1 MLERNV
7 NATSGAIDRFLRPPL
22 IDAPVP
28 LGVPITAQDRNYEIA
43 GAHFLRRSPMA
54 TTTVSAGATS
64 VSHDAMAN
72 AIRFLA
78 LDAVEKAKSG
88 HAGLPMGAADVA
100 TVLWRD
106 VLKFDASDPHW
117 PDRDRFVLSAGHGCM
132 LLYGLLYLT
141 GVGGA
146 KGLGIEDIKQ
156 FRQVGSRTPGHPEY
170 WCAPGI
176 ETTTGPLGQGSATSV
191 GMAIAERMLAA
202 RFPGIVDHH
211 TYVLASDGDLMEGV
225 SHEAIGIAGHL
236 KLKKLIVFWDNN
248 GISIDGQVPVL
259 ADNIDQVARF
269 QSAGWN
275 SFHIDGHDPK
285 AILDAVHAAQNSDK
299 PTMIACKTTI
309 GFGLPTHAGTQKAH
323 SDAQG
328 PSEIAGARK
337 TLNWPYEPFVIPDDI
352 LATWRKVG
360 SRGAEKREAWNSA
373 VEALEAKQRAEFERR
388 LRGDLP
394 EDLDQVIEA
403 YKKKLADEKPEAAT
417 RKAGEAA
424 LDVIGVALPEL
435 ITSSAA
441 MTPSNNTK
449 FSDEK
454 AIQGD
459 DFSGRYIHWGIR
471 EHGMIAACNGIS
483 IHGGFI
489 PSGAS
494 FFCFTDYCRPSLR
507 LSALMGIRVV
517 NVFTHDSIGLGED
530 GPTHQPVEHLAAM
543 RAMPNFYMWRP
554 ADSVETVEC
563 WQAALEREHSPSI
576 LALTR
581 QGLPALRTTHVKEN
595 LCARGGYEISPASG
609 QAEVS
614 IFASGSEVSMAV
626 AAQAQLKEKGV
637 AARVVSMPCF
647 PAFFEQPEDYRR
659 SVICSAKV
667 KVGVEAA
674 VRFGW
679 DAIIGDGPFIGM
691 KSFGESGP
699 YKAVYQHFGITPEAV
714 VEAALGQLRA

>member
-1 MLERNV
+1 M
-7 NATSGAIDRFLRPPL
+7 
-22 IDAPVP
+22 
-28 LGVPITAQDRNYEIA
+28 
-43 GAHFLRRSPMA
+43 
-54 TTTVSAGATS
+54 ATS

-88 HAGLPMGAADVA
+88 HPGLPMGSADVA

-117 PDRDRFVLSAGHGCM
+117 PDRDRFVLSGGHGCM
-132 LLYGLLYLT
+132 LLYSLLYLT

-146 KGLGIEDIKQ
+146 KGLGIDDIKQ
-156 FRQVGSRTPGHPEY
+156 FRRVGSRTPGHPEY
-170 WCAPGI
+170 WCAPGV
-176 ETTTGPLGQGSATSV
+176 ETTTGPLGQGIATSV

-202 RFPGIVDHH
+202 RFPSVVDHR

-225 SHEAIGIAGHL
+225 SQEAIGIAGHL
-236 KLKKLIVFWDNN
+236 KLSKLIVFWDNN
-248 GISIDGQVPVL
+248 GISIDGKLTL
-259 ADNIDQVARF
+259 ADNVDQVARF

-275 SFHIDGHDPK
+275 SSHIDGHDPA
-285 AILDAVHAAQNSDK
+285 AILNAIRAAQNSDR

-309 GFGLPTHAGTQKAH
+309 GFGLPTHAGTNRAH

-328 PSEIAGARK
+328 AAEVAGARK
-337 TLNWPYEPFVIPDDI
+337 NLNWPYEPFVIPDDI
-352 LATWRKVG
+352 LAAWRKAG
-360 SRGAEKREAWNSA
+360 SRSSAQREAWNRA
-373 VEALEAKQRAEFERR
+373 IEALDAKELAEFERR

-394 EDLDQVIEA
+394 KDLDKVVDD
-403 YKKKLADEKPEAAT
+403 YKRKLADEKPEVAT
-417 RKAGEAA
+417 RKSGQAA
-424 LDVIGVALPEL
+424 LDVIGAAVPEL
-435 ITSSAA
+435 FTSSADL
-441 MTPSNNTK
+441 TPSNNTK
-449 FSDEK
+449 FKDEK
-454 AIQGD
+454 EITPD

-471 EHGMIAACNGIS
+471 EHGMVAACNGFAV
-483 IHGGFI
+483 HGGFI

-507 LSALMGIRVV
+507 IAALMKVRVV
-517 NVFTHDSIGLGED
+517 HVFTHDSIGLGED
-530 GPTHQPVEHLAAM
+530 GPTHQPVEHLASL
-543 RAMPNFYMWRP
+543 RAMPNFYVWRP

-563 WQAALEREHSPSI
+563 WQAALKREHSPSI

-581 QGLPALRTTHVKEN
+581 QGLPALRTTHVAEN

-609 QAEVS
+609 QADVS
-614 IFASGSEVSMAV
+614 IFASGSEVSLAV

-647 PAFFEQPEDYRR
+647 PVFFEQPEDYRR
-659 SVICSAKV
+659 SVIGSAKV

-679 DAIIGDGPFIGM
+679 DAVIGDGPFIGM

-699 YKAVYQHFGITPEAV
+699 YKDVFQHFGITPEAV
-714 VEAALGQLRA
+714 VEAALNRLGA

>member
-1 MLERNV
+1 M
-7 NATSGAIDRFLRPPL
+7 T
-22 IDAPVP
+22 
-28 LGVPITAQDRNYEIA
+28 
-43 GAHFLRRSPMA
+43 
-54 TTTVSAGATS
+54 TS

-72 AIRFLA
+72 AIRFLS

-88 HAGLPMGAADVA
+88 HPGLPMGSADVA

-132 LLYGLLYLT
+132 LLYSLLYLA
-141 GVGGA
+141 GVGGD
-146 KGLGIEDIKQ
+146 KGLGVADIKQ

-170 WCAPGI
+170 WCAPGV
-176 ETTTGPLGQGSATSV
+176 ETTTGPLGQGIATAV
-191 GMAIAERMLAA
+191 GMAIAERMMAA

-211 TYVLASDGDLMEGV
+211 TYVLASDGDLMEGI
-225 SHEAIGIAGHL
+225 SQETIGIAGHL

-248 GISIDGQVPVL
+248 GISIDGQIPIL

-275 SFHIDGHDPK
+275 STHIDGHDQK
-285 AILDAVHAAQNSDK
+285 AILDAIHAAQNSDK

-328 PSEIAGARK
+328 ASEVAGARK
-337 TLNWPYEPFVIPDDI
+337 NLNWPYEPFVIPDDI
-352 LATWRKVG
+352 LDAWRKAG
-360 SRGAEKREAWNSA
+360 SRGSPQREAWNR
-373 VEALEAKQRAEFERR
+373 ALEALDAKERAEFERR
-388 LRGDLP
+388 VRGDLP
-394 EDLDQVIEA
+394 QDLGQVIDA
-403 YKKKLADEKPEAAT
+403 YKQKLVAEKPDVAT
-417 RKAGEAA
+417 RKAGQAA
-424 LDVIGVALPEL
+424 LDVIGAAVPEL
-435 ITSSAA
+435 VTSSADL
-441 MTPSNNTK
+441 TPSNNTK
-449 FSDEK
+449 FGEEK
-454 AIQGD
+454 EIRAD

-471 EHGMIAACNGIS
+471 EHGMAAACNGIAL
-483 IHGGFI
+483 HGGFI

-494 FFCFTDYCRPSLR
+494 FLCFTDYCRPSLR
-507 LSALMGIRVV
+507 IAALAGIRVV
-517 NVFTHDSIGLGED
+517 HVFTHDSIGLGED
-530 GPTHQPVEHLAAM
+530 GPTHQPVEHLASL
-543 RAMPNFYMWRP
+543 RAMPNFYIWRP

-581 QGLPALRTTHVKEN
+581 QGLPALRTTHVEEN
-595 LCARGGYEISPASG
+595 LCARGGYEISPAAG
-609 QAEVS
+609 QAQVS
-614 IFASGSEVSMAV
+614 IFASGSEVSLAV
-626 AAQAQLKEKGV
+626 AAQAQLKAKGV
-637 AARVVSMPCF
+637 AARVVSLPCF
-647 PAFFEQPEDYRR
+647 AAFFEQPEDYRR
-659 SVICSAKV
+659 AVIGEAKV

-714 VEAALGQLRA
+714 VEAALARLKA

>member
-1 MLERNV
+1 M
-7 NATSGAIDRFLRPPL
+7 T
-22 IDAPVP
+22 
-28 LGVPITAQDRNYEIA
+28 
-43 GAHFLRRSPMA
+43 
-54 TTTVSAGATS
+54 TS

-88 HAGLPMGAADVA
+88 HPGLPMGSADVG

-132 LLYGLLYLT
+132 LLYSLLYLT

-146 KGLGIEDIKQ
+146 KGLGIDDIKQ

-170 WCAPGI
+170 WSAPGV
-176 ETTTGPLGQGSATSV
+176 ETTTGPLGQGIATAV

-225 SHEAIGIAGHL
+225 SQEAISLAGHHRL
-236 KLKKLIVFWDNN
+236 AKLIVFFDDNH
-248 GISIDGQVPVL
+248 ISIDGDTAL
-259 ADNIDQVARF
+259 ATSDDPLARF
-269 QSAGWN
+269 EASGWN
-275 SFHIDGHDPK
+275 ACRVDGHDPK
-285 AILDAVHAAQNSDK
+285 AILDAVHAAQNSDR

-309 GFGLPTHAGTQKAH
+309 GFGLPTHAGTNKAH

-328 PSEIAGARK
+328 PAEIAGARK
-337 TLNWPYEPFVIPDDI
+337 NLNWPYEPFVIPDDI
-352 LATWRKVG
+352 LAAWRKAG
-360 SRGAEKREAWNSA
+360 SRGAPQREAWNR
-373 VEALEAKQRAEFERR
+373 ALEALDAKERAEFERR
-388 LRGDLP
+388 VRGDLP
-394 EDLDQVIEA
+394 QDLDQVIDA
-403 YKKKLADEKPEAAT
+403 YKQKLVAGKPELAT
-417 RKAGEAA
+417 RKAGQAA
-424 LDVIGVALPEL
+424 LEVIGAAVPEL
-435 ITSSAA
+435 VTSSADL
-441 MTPSNNTK
+441 TPSNNTK
-449 FSDEK
+449 FTDEK
-454 AIQGD
+454 EITAD

-471 EHGMIAACNGIS
+471 EHGMAAACNGIAL
-483 IHGGFI
+483 HGGFI

-494 FFCFTDYCRPSLR
+494 FLCFTDYCRPSLR
-507 LSALMGIRVV
+507 IAALAGIRVV
-517 NVFTHDSIGLGED
+517 HVFTHDSIGLGED
-530 GPTHQPVEHLAAM
+530 GPTHQPVEHLASL
-543 RAMPNFYMWRP
+543 RAMPNFYIWRP

-581 QGLPALRTTHVKEN
+581 QGLPALRLTHVEEN

-609 QAEVS
+609 EAQVS
-614 IFASGSEVSMAV
+614 IFSSGSEVSLAV

-637 AARVVSMPCF
+637 AARVVSLPCF
-647 PAFFEQPEDYRR
+647 AAFFEQPDDYRR
-659 SVICSAKV
+659 SVIGQAKV

-699 YKAVYQHFGITPEAV
+699 YKAVFKHFGITPEAV
-714 VEAALGQLRA
+714 VEAALARLKA

>member
-1 MLERNV
+1 M
-7 NATSGAIDRFLRPPL
+7 
-22 IDAPVP
+22 
-28 LGVPITAQDRNYEIA
+28 
-43 GAHFLRRSPMA
+43 
-54 TTTVSAGATS
+54 ATS

-78 LDAVEKAKSG
+78 VDAVEKAKSG
-88 HAGLPMGAADVA
+88 HPGLPMGSADVA

-141 GVGGA
+141 GVGGE

-170 WCAPGI
+170 GCAPGV
-176 ETTTGPLGQGSATSV
+176 ETTTGPLGQGISTAV

-202 RFPGIVDHH
+202 RFPGVVDHR

-225 SHEAIGIAGHL
+225 SQEAIGIAGHL
-236 KLKKLIVFWDNN
+236 KLSKLIVFWDNN
-248 GISIDGQVPVL
+248 GISIDGKLTL
-259 ADNIDQVARF
+259 ADNVDQVARF

-275 SFHIDGHDPK
+275 SSHIDGHDPA
-285 AILDAVHAAQNSDK
+285 AILNAIHAAQNSDR

-309 GFGLPTHAGTQKAH
+309 GFGLPTHAGTNKAH

-328 PSEIAGARK
+328 AAEVAGARK
-337 TLNWPYEPFVIPDDI
+337 NLNWPYEPFVIPDDI
-352 LATWRKVG
+352 LTTWRKAG
-360 SRGAEKREAWNSA
+360 SRGSAQREAWNRA
-373 VEALEAKQRAEFERR
+373 VEALDAKDRAEFERR

-394 EDLDQVIEA
+394 QGLDRIIDA
-403 YKKKLADEKPEAAT
+403 YKRKLAEEGPEVAT
-417 RKAGEAA
+417 RKAGQAA
-424 LDVIGVALPEL
+424 LDVIGPAVPEL
-435 ITSSAA
+435 VTSSADL
-441 MTPSNNTK
+441 TPSNNTK
-449 FSDEK
+449 FAEEK
-454 AIQGD
+454 EITPD
-459 DFSGRYIHWGIR
+459 DFSGRYIHWGVR
-471 EHGMIAACNGIS
+471 EHGMAAACNGIS
-483 IHGGFI
+483 VHGGFI
-489 PSGAS
+489 PSGSS
-494 FFCFTDYCRPSLR
+494 FLCFTDYCRPSLR
-507 LSALMGIRVV
+507 IAAQMGIRVV
-517 NVFTHDSIGLGED
+517 HVFTHDSIGLGED
-530 GPTHQPVEHLAAM
+530 GPTHQPVEHLASL
-543 RAMPNFYMWRP
+543 RAMPNFYIWRP

-581 QGLPALRTTHVKEN
+581 QGLPALRRTHIAEN

-609 QAEVS
+609 EAQVS
-614 IFASGSEVSMAV
+614 IFASGSEVSLAV
-626 AAQAQLKEKGV
+626 AAQAQLKEKGI

-647 PAFFEQPEDYRR
+647 PVFFEQPEDYRR
-659 SVICSAKV
+659 SVIGSAKV

-714 VEAALGQLRA
+714 VEAALNRHFG

>member
-1 MLERNV
+1 M
-7 NATSGAIDRFLRPPL
+7 
-22 IDAPVP
+22 
-28 LGVPITAQDRNYEIA
+28 
-43 GAHFLRRSPMA
+43 
-54 TTTVSAGATS
+54 ATS

-78 LDAVEKAKSG
+78 VDAVEKAKSG

-106 VLKFDASDPHW
+106 VLKFDAADPHW

-141 GVGGA
+141 GVGGE
-146 KGLGIEDIKQ
+146 KGLKIDDLKQ

-176 ETTTGPLGQGSATSV
+176 ETTTGPLGQGIATSV
-191 GMAIAERMLAA
+191 GMAIAERMMAA

-211 TYVLASDGDLMEGV
+211 TYVLASDGDLMEGL

-275 SFHIDGHDPK
+275 ATHIDGHDPK
-285 AILDAVHAAQNSDK
+285 AILDAIRAAQNSDK

-309 GFGLPTHAGTQKAH
+309 GFGAPTKAGTSKAH
-323 SDAQG
+323 SDALG
-328 PSEIAGARK
+328 EAEVAGTRK
-337 TLNWPYEPFVIPDDI
+337 NLNWPYPPFVIPDEI
-352 LATWRKVG
+352 LAAWRKAG
-360 SRGAEKREAWNSA
+360 TRGGEQREAWNR
-373 VEALEAKQRAEFERR
+373 ALEGLDAKERAEFERR

-394 EDLDQVIEA
+394 QDLDKAIDA
-403 YKKKLADEKPEAAT
+403 YKQKLAQDKPEVAT

-424 LDVIGVALPEL
+424 LNAIGAVMPEL
-435 ITSSAA
+435 VTGSADL
-441 MTPSNNTK
+441 TPSNNTK
-449 FSDEK
+449 FSGEK
-454 AIQGD
+454 EIAPN
-459 DFSGRYIHWGIR
+459 DFSGRYVHWGVR
-471 EHGMIAACNGIS
+471 EHGMIAACNGIAL
-483 IHGGFI
+483 HGGFV

-507 LSALMGIRVV
+507 LSALMKIRVV

-530 GPTHQPVEHLAAM
+530 GPTHQPVEHLASL
-543 RAMPNFYMWRP
+543 RAMPNFYVWRP

-563 WQAALEREHSPSI
+563 WQAALEHEHSPSI

-581 QGLPALRTTHVKEN
+581 QGLPALRTTHVAEN
-595 LCARGGYEISPASG
+595 LCARGGYEISPSSG
-609 QAEVS
+609 EAQVS
-614 IFASGSEVSMAV
+614 IFASGSEVSLAV
-626 AAQAQLKEKGV
+626 AAQAQLKDKGV

-647 PAFFEQPEDYRR
+647 KAFFEQPDDYRR
-659 SVICSAKV
+659 AVIGAAKV
-667 KVGVEAA
+667 RVGVEAA

-691 KSFGESGP
+691 KTFGESGP
-699 YKAVYQHFGITPEAV
+699 YKAVFQHFGITPEAV
-714 VEAALGQLRA
+714 AEAALSRLRA

>member
-1 MLERNV
+1 
-7 NATSGAIDRFLRPPL
+7 
-22 IDAPVP
+22 
-28 LGVPITAQDRNYEIA
+28 
-43 GAHFLRRSPMA
+43 MA
-54 TTTVSAGATS
+54 TTTVSPMTTS
-64 VSHDAMAN
+64 VSHDSMAN

-88 HAGLPMGAADVA
+88 HPGLPMGCADIA

-117 PDRDRFVLSAGHGCM
+117 PDRDRFVLSGGHGCM
-132 LLYGLLYLT
+132 LLYSLLYLT

-170 WCAPGI
+170 WCAPGV
-176 ETTTGPLGQGSATSV
+176 ETTTGPLGQGIATSV
-191 GMAIAERMLAA
+191 GMAVAERMLAA

-211 TYVLASDGDLMEGV
+211 TYVIASDGDLMEGV
-225 SHEAIGIAGHL
+225 SQEAIAIAGHL

-259 ADNIDQVARF
+259 ADNVDQVARF

-275 SFHIDGHDPK
+275 STHIDGHDPK
-285 AILDAVHAAQNSDK
+285 AILDAIHAAQNSDK

-309 GFGLPTHAGTQKAH
+309 GFGLPTHAGTNKAH
-323 SDAQG
+323 SDFQG
-328 PSEIAGARK
+328 ESEVAGARK
-337 TLNWPYEPFVIPDDI
+337 NLNWPYEPFVIPDDI
-352 LATWRKVG
+352 LSVWRKAG
-360 SRGAEKREAWNSA
+360 SRGSEQREKWNQA
-373 VEALEAKQRAEFERR
+373 VEALDPKARAEFERR

-394 EDLDQVIEA
+394 QDLDKVIDA
-403 YKKKLADEKPEAAT
+403 YKQKLVAEKPELAT
-417 RKAGEAA
+417 RKSGQAA
-424 LDVIGVALPEL
+424 LDVIGAALPEL
-435 ITSSAA
+435 ITSSADL
-441 MTPSNNTK
+441 TPSNNTK
-449 FSDEK
+449 FADEK
-454 AIQGD
+454 EITPD
-459 DFSGRYIHWGIR
+459 DFSGRYIHWGVR
-471 EHGMIAACNGIS
+471 EHGMIAACNGIAV
-483 IHGGFI
+483 HGGFI

-507 LSALMGIRVV
+507 LAALMGVRVV
-517 NVFTHDSIGLGED
+517 HVFTHDSIGLGED

-563 WQAALEREHSPSI
+563 WQAALAREHSPSI

-581 QGLPALRTTHVKEN
+581 QGLPALRLTHVAEN
-595 LCARGGYEISPASG
+595 LCARGGYEISAASG

-614 IFASGSEVSMAV
+614 IFASGSEVSLAV

-659 SVICSAKV
+659 SVIGSAKV
-667 KVGVEAA
+667 RVGVEAA

-714 VEAALGQLRA
+714 VEAALAKLRA

>member
-1 MLERNV
+1 
-7 NATSGAIDRFLRPPL
+7 
-22 IDAPVP
+22 
-28 LGVPITAQDRNYEIA
+28 
-43 GAHFLRRSPMA
+43 MA
-54 TTTVSAGATS
+54 TNTMYDSMAKPSMANS
-64 VSHDAMAN
+64 MAN

-88 HAGLPMGAADVA
+88 HPGLPMGMADVA

-132 LLYGLLYLT
+132 LLYSLLYLT
-141 GVGGA
+141 GLGGD

-170 WCAPGI
+170 WCAPGV
-176 ETTTGPLGQGSATSV
+176 ETTTGPLGQGISTAV
-191 GMAIAERMLAA
+191 GMAIAERMMAA

-225 SHEAIGIAGHL
+225 SQEAIGIAGHL
-236 KLKKLIVFWDNN
+236 KLSKLIVFWDNN
-248 GISIDGQVPVL
+248 GISIDGKLTL
-259 ADNIDQVARF
+259 ADNVDQVARF

-275 SFHIDGHDPK
+275 ASHIDGHDPK
-285 AILDAVHAAQNSDK
+285 AILDAVHAAQNSDR

-309 GFGLPTHAGTQKAH
+309 GFGLPTHAGTSKAH

-328 PSEIAGARK
+328 ADEIAGARK
-337 TLNWPYEPFVIPDDI
+337 NLNWPYEPFVIPDDI
-352 LATWRKVG
+352 LGAWRKAG
-360 SRGAEKREAWNSA
+360 SRGSVQREAWNRA
-373 VEALEAKQRAEFERR
+373 VEALAAKDRAEFERR

-394 EDLDQVIEA
+394 QGLGQVIDA
-403 YKKKLADEKPEAAT
+403 YKRKLADEKPEVAT
-417 RKAGEAA
+417 RKAGQAA
-424 LDVIGVALPEL
+424 LDVIGAAVPEL
-435 ITSSAA
+435 VTSSADL
-441 MTPSNNTK
+441 TPSNNTK
-449 FSDEK
+449 FADEK
-454 AIQGD
+454 EITPD

-471 EHGMIAACNGIS
+471 EHGMAAACNGIAV
-483 IHGGFI
+483 HGGLI

-494 FFCFTDYCRPSLR
+494 FLCFTDYCRPSLR
-507 LSALMGIRVV
+507 IAALMKIRVV
-517 NVFTHDSIGLGED
+517 HVFTHDSIGLGED
-530 GPTHQPVEHLAAM
+530 GPTHQPVEHLASL
-543 RAMPNFYMWRP
+543 RAMPNFYIWRP

-563 WQAALEREHSPSI
+563 WQAALERERSPSI

-581 QGLPALRTTHVKEN
+581 QGLPALRTKHVAEN

-609 QAEVS
+609 EAQVS
-614 IFASGSEVSMAV
+614 IFASGSEVSLAV

-647 PAFFEQPEDYRR
+647 AAFFEQPEDYRR
-659 SVICSAKV
+659 SVIGDAKV

-691 KSFGESGP
+691 KGFGESGK
-699 YKAVYQHFGITPEAV
+699 YKDVYQFFGITPEAV
-714 VEAALGQLRA
+714 ADAASKRLGN

>member
-1 MLERNV
+1 M
-7 NATSGAIDRFLRPPL
+7 T
-22 IDAPVP
+22 
-28 LGVPITAQDRNYEIA
+28 
-43 GAHFLRRSPMA
+43 
-54 TTTVSAGATS
+54 TS

-170 WCAPGI
+170 WCAPGF
-176 ETTTGPLGQGSATSV
+176 ETTTGPLGQGIATSV
-191 GMAIAERMLAA
+191 GLAIAERMMAA

-225 SHEAIGIAGHL
+225 SQESIGIAGHL
-236 KLKKLIVFWDNN
+236 KLNKLIVFWDDN
-248 GISIDGQVPVL
+248 GITIDGHRTI
-259 ADNIDQVARF
+259 ADNVDQVARF

-275 SFHIDGHDPK
+275 ASHIDGHDPK
-285 AILDAVHAAQNSDK
+285 AILDAIHAAQNSDK
-299 PTMIACKTTI
+299 PTLIACKTTI

-352 LATWRKVG
+352 LATWRTVG

-373 VEALEAKQRAEFERR
+373 VEALDAKQRAEFERR
-388 LRGDLP
+388 VRGDLP
-394 EDLDQVIEA
+394 EDLDQVIDA

-424 LDVIGVALPEL
+424 LNVIGAALPEL
-435 ITSSAA
+435 VTGSADL
-441 MTPSNNTK
+441 TPSNNTK
-449 FSDEK
+449 FANEVE
-454 AIQGD
+454 IQAD
-459 DFSGRYIHWGIR
+459 NFAGRYIHWGIR

-530 GPTHQPVEHLAAM
+530 GPTHQPVEHLASL
-543 RAMPNFYMWRP
+543 RAMPNFYIWRP
-554 ADSVETVEC
+554 ADSIETVEC

-581 QGLPALRTTHVKEN
+581 QSMPAVRLTHVEEN
-595 LCARGGYEISPASG
+595 LCARGGYEVSPASG
-609 QAEVS
+609 EAQVS
-614 IFASGSEVSMAV
+614 IFASGSEVSLAV

-647 PAFFEQPEDYRR
+647 PAFFEQTEDYKR
-659 SVICSAKV
+659 SVIGNAKV
-667 KVGVEAA
+667 KIGVEAA

-699 YKAVYQHFGITPEAV
+699 YKAVYKHFGITPEAV
-714 VEAALGQLRA
+714 VEAALSKL

>member
-1 MLERNV
+1 
-7 NATSGAIDRFLRPPL
+7 
-22 IDAPVP
+22 
-28 LGVPITAQDRNYEIA
+28 
-43 GAHFLRRSPMA
+43 MA
-54 TTTVSAGATS
+54 TTTMSAGATS

-88 HAGLPMGAADVA
+88 HPGLPMGMADVA

-117 PDRDRFVLSAGHGCM
+117 PDRDRFVLSGGHGCM
-132 LLYGLLYLT
+132 LLYSLLYLT

-170 WCAPGI
+170 WCAPGV
-176 ETTTGPLGQGSATSV
+176 ETTTGPLGQGIATSV

-211 TYVLASDGDLMEGV
+211 TYVIASDGDLMEGV

-236 KLKKLIVFWDNN
+236 KLNKLIVFWDNN
-248 GISIDGQVPVL
+248 GISIDGQIPVL

-269 QSAGWN
+269 QAAGWN
-275 SFHIDGHDPK
+275 STHIDGHDPK
-285 AILDAVHAAQNSDK
+285 AILDAIHAAQNSDK

-328 PSEIAGARK
+328 ASEVAGARK

-352 LATWRKVG
+352 LGVWRKAG
-360 SRGAEKREAWNSA
+360 TRCTAQRDTWNHA
-373 VEALEAKQRAEFERR
+373 AEALDPQVRAEFERR

-394 EDLDQVIEA
+394 PDLDKVIDA
-403 YKKKLADEKPEAAT
+403 YKQKLANEKPEVAT
-417 RKAGEAA
+417 RKAGQAA
-424 LDVIGVALPEL
+424 LDVIGAAVPEL
-435 ITSSAA
+435 VTGSADL
-441 MTPSNNTK
+441 TPSNNTK
-449 FSDEK
+449 FSPEK
-454 AIQGD
+454 EIAPD
-459 DFSGRYIHWGIR
+459 DFSGRYVHWGIR
-471 EHGMIAACNGIS
+471 EHGMIAACNGIAL
-483 IHGGFI
+483 HGGFI

-517 NVFTHDSIGLGED
+517 NVFTHNSIGLGED

-581 QGLPALRTTHVKEN
+581 QGLPALRTKHVSEN
-595 LCARGGYEISPASG
+595 LCAKGGYEISPASG
-609 QAEVS
+609 RGGSVDLRLRLRG
-614 IFASGSEVSMAV
+614 FARCRRAGAIEG
-626 AAQAQLKEKGV
+626 KG
-637 AARVVSMPCF
+637 
-647 PAFFEQPEDYRR
+647 RR
-659 SVICSAKV
+659 RPGRI
-667 KVGVEAA
+667 
-674 VRFGW
+674 
-679 DAIIGDGPFIGM
+679 DALLPG
-691 KSFGESGP
+691 
-699 YKAVYQHFGITPEAV
+699 
-714 VEAALGQLRA
+714 LLRAAGGLSPLGHRQCEGEGRRRGGGAVWMGRHHRRRPLHRHEEFWRKRTLQSRLSAFRHHARGGGRGGAQQAPRLTVRGAFRSNGRRPRAFR